1 MKAFLPLHL
10 SPCQAA
16 RGLQSSFSIQEN
28 HDENLSNHGCRF
40 GGVGFLLSRACLAK
54 LFIESD
60 KELNEVYKALGKQ
73 INADV
78 REDLKIIQR
87 EWMKYRDSV
96 CQPESGTINVDCN
109 YRVNRERTEY
119 LRDRLRE
126 CKAGTCRP
134 DMIAQQSW

>member
-1 MKAFLPLHL
+1 MKIFRIMTAALAAWAFCSSAH
-10 SPCQAA
+10 AA
-16 RGLQSSFSIQEN
+16 GECDKYTTPYDQTYCF
-28 HDENLSNHGCRF
+28 
-40 GGVGFLLSRACLAK
+40 AK
-54 LFIESD
+54 LFVESD

-73 INADV
+73 INASV
-78 REDLKIIQR
+78 RDDLKIVQR
-87 EWMKYRDSV
+87 EWMKYRDST
-96 CQPESGTINVDCN
+96 CQPQSGTINVDCN

>member
-1 MKAFLPLHL
+1 MMKI
-10 SPCQAA
+10 SRIMAA
-16 RGLQSSFSIQEN
+16 ALAAWTFCSSAHADGECDKYTTSYDRTYCFS
-28 HDENLSNHGCRF
+28 
-40 GGVGFLLSRACLAK
+40 K
-54 LFIESD
+54 LFVESD

-87 EWMKYRDSV
+87 KWMKYRDNV